1 MFLLQCFHESGFKT
15 ISMLSLKCL
24 LNVAS
29 NALFANDLRIFSNWT
44 VLKSWISSFT
54 LFFPLPDWG
63 EVDFALGAAVWLL
76 WETWLFVL
84 GKIVDN
90 VLQSQK
96 IHEFRIAG
104 IRDEVHLRWWRFGRW
119 DL

>member
-1 MFLLQCFHESGFKT
+1 
-15 ISMLSLKCL
+15 MLSLKCL

-54 LFFPLPDWG
+54 LFFPLPNWG
-63 EVDFALGAAVWLL
+63 EVDFALGAAVRLL
-76 WETWLFVL
+76 RETRLFVL

-90 VLQSQK
+90 VFQPQE
-96 IHEFRIAG
+96 IHELGIAG
-104 IRDEVHLRWWRFGRW
+104 IRNKVHLRWWRFGRR

>member
-29 NALFANDLRIFSNWT
+29 NALFANDLRIFSN
-44 VLKSWISSFT
+44 

-76 WETWLFVL
+76 WETRLFVL